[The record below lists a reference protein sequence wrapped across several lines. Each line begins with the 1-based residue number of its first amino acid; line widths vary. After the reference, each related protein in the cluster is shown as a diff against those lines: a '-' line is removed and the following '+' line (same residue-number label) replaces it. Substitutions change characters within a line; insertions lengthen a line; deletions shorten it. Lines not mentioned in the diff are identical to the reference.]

1 MAVMPK
7 LLDPDFQ
14 LEAPPLSP
22 AGFAALPFVL
32 AGLAA
37 GYAVASALDGVVP
50 VLFVV
55 PVCCDCACIRAAPAQ
70 DKTVAARIAIKNL
83 LPVFAPLM
91 V

>member
-1 MAVMPK
+1 MTAMPK

-22 AGFAALPFVL
+22 AGFAALPFVP

-37 GYAVASALDGVVP
+37 EYAVASALDGVEP
-50 VLFVV
+50 VGFAV

-70 DKTVAARIAIKNL
+70 DKTVAARIAIKNV
-83 LPVFAPLM
+83 LPVLAPLM